1 MEQQTLKA
9 DANSQILVQS
19 VAGDLRV
26 AGWERSEV
34 MAKTNGDNLDIESD
48 GPNFTISCDDDL
60 ILYIPRQVSLI
71 VENVSGD
78 TSLQALKGDV
88 KLGNLS
94 GDLSLNDVQTA
105 EMEKSS
111 GDVTLRN
118 VGSVNFENVNG
129 DLNLHKGHG
138 ECSVVSVN
146 GDASLR
152 DVEGNINLANVN
164 GDLYLRN
171 VRGSVSAQVN
181 ADAALNLKPLP
192 GLEYHVSANGDLLI
206 HLPEDANAEL
216 DLTAMDWESLSV
228 DFPGIT
234 LDEESPTQKITLG
247 DGSAKIYLTAGGDL
261 MLTSKSERW
270 NSTAEFGVGMSD
282 GFGIPPIPPIPP
294 FLHDMTGLNDRMT
307 GLNDRM
313 TGLNDRIN
321 IKVQK
326 ALEKAQLRTDGLSRR
341 AEERVEAA
349 MRRAEAK
356 GRAAEVRA
364 RRGHAKHV
372 SGRINIGGT
381 EIFNFSSDKKPVE
394 TVSDEERLTILRM
407 LQEKKISAVDAEK
420 LLSALE
426 GQGGE

>member
-1 MEQQTLKA
+1 MEQKTLQA
-9 DANSQILVQS
+9 ETNSQILVES

-26 AGWERSEV
+26 AGWERAEI
-34 MAKTNGDNLDIESD
+34 MAKTNGDNLKVEAD
-48 GPNFTISCDDDL
+48 GSNYAISCDDDL
-60 ILYIPRQVSLI
+60 ILYIPRLASLV

-78 TSLQALKGDV
+78 ASLQALKGQV
-88 KLGNLS
+88 KLGTLS
-94 GDLSLNDVQTA
+94 GELSLNDVEIS
-105 EMEKSS
+105 EMETSS

-118 VGSVNFENVNG
+118 IGSITLENVNG
-129 DLNLHKGHG
+129 DLNLHKGRG
-138 ECSVVSVN
+138 DCTVVTIN

-152 DVEGNINLANVN
+152 DVEGNIRLEKVN

-171 VRGSVSAQVN
+171 VRGSVFAEVS
-181 ADAALNLKPLP
+181 ADAAVNLKPLP
-192 GLEYHVSANGDLLI
+192 GVEYHISADGDLLI

-216 DLTAMDWESLSV
+216 HLAAMDWDSLSV
-228 DFPGIT
+228 DFPGVF

-247 DGSAKIYLTAGGDL
+247 EGSAKIYLTAGGDL
-261 MLTSKSERW
+261 MVTSKSERW

-282 GFGIPPIPPIPP
+282 DFGMPPIPPIPTIPP
-294 FLHDMTGLNDRMT
+294 FLHDL
-307 GLNDRM
+307 

-321 IKVQK
+321 IKVQR

-364 RRGHAKHV
+364 RRGHDRHV
-372 SGRINIGGT
+372 SGRIKVGGT
-381 EIFNFSSDKKPVE
+381 EIFNFSSGKKPVE
-394 TVSDEERLTILRM
+394 SVSDEERLTILRM
-407 LQEKKISAVDAEK
+407 LQEKKISAADAEK

-426 GQGGE
+426 GQGE